1 MVKQSGRSCPERGAR
16 HMGNGPMRTSI
27 LSLLLAGAMLITGRA
42 PLAYGERKLELRSLK
57 DRVYRLE
64 SGPINRCPEK
74 LGFQLN
80 AQANE
85 LLLYPM
91 EVEWEEIRT
100 HVSPVVIVRGLR
112 QSWESP
118 TEEVVDTGKSR
129 STYAAVLDRNRIEA
143 VTLTRIEDSML

>member
-27 LSLLLAGAMLITGRA
+27 LSLLLAGAILITGRA

-85 LLLYPM
+85 LRSEEHTSEPQSQSNIVCRLL
-91 EVEWEEIRT
+91 
-100 HVSPVVIVRGLR
+100 
-112 QSWESP
+112 
-118 TEEVVDTGKSR
+118 
-129 STYAAVLDRNRIEA
+129 LDK
-143 VTLTRIEDSML
+143 